1 MLRTSSRIKEYAI
14 NCKTK
19 CVWNDVSEAKAVIFI
34 EIKGV

>member
-14 NCKTK
+14 NRKSE
-19 CVWNDVSEAKAVIFI
+19 CVWNDVSEAKEVVFI